1 MQSKFPW
8 HRRKVRYSRVASKLN
23 DENVSDVCSNDKDNQ
38 EVTTERR
45 KSSMCCTDA
54 GNLNSVTATQFI
66 KDNTNDFNEPILTEE
81 SKILSVDQIN
91 QIFANLP
98 PRVTT
103 SSWTLVYCTRH
114 HGFSLRNLYRTSH
127 LLDCSMLA
135 VMCDSY
141 NQVFGVFC
149 STPLR
154 ISRGFY
160 GSGETF
166 LFCFSP
172 NLKVFKWTSNN
183 SYFIKGNLESLVFG
197 GGSGHFGL
205 WLDEDLC
212 HGGSNTCETFNNEI
226 LSKTQDFILKDLE
239 LWAFL

>member
-1 MQSKFPW
+1 MHAKFPW
-8 HRRKVRYSRVASKLN
+8 HRRKVRYSQVASKLN

-45 KSSMCCTDA
+45 KSSICCTD
-54 GNLNSVTATQFI
+54 GENLNTVTTTQFV

-91 QIFANLP
+91 Q
-98 PRVTT
+98 
-103 SSWTLVYCTRH
+103 
-114 HGFSLRNLYRTSH
+114 
-127 LLDCSMLA
+127 
-135 VMCDSY
+135 
-141 NQVFGVFC
+141 VFGVFC
-149 STPLR
+149 SDPLR

-212 HGGSNTCETFNNEI
+212 HGGSNTCETFNNDI

-239 LWAFL
+239 LWAFP

>member
-81 SKILSVDQIN
+81 SKILSVDQI
-91 QIFANLP
+91 
-98 PRVTT
+98 
-103 SSWTLVYCTRH
+103 
-114 HGFSLRNLYRTSH
+114 
-127 LLDCSMLA
+127 
-135 VMCDSY
+135 